1 MHLKEIYINL
11 WNKVSTDIQEENDVA
26 FVPTPILVLTDSH
39 VENLKVLVVQMIKI
53 MDAEMEIKKNKNNL

>member
-1 MHLKEIYINL
+1 MHLKEIYISL
-11 WNKVSTDIQEENDVA
+11 GNKVSTDDTQEENDVV

-53 MDAEMEIKKNKNNL
+53 TDAEMEIEQKT